1 MEKIQKKVIEESCPE
16 DDTTVGVV
24 EKSLIVLPVKMKTNE
39 DETISSQGRYVSRY
53 HYTTRN
59 IDKYLEFCPHCK
71 KPTMS
76 AFHRTVIDNAIDYLE
91 GRRVLRHYPE
101 NRFKLLKYSTGLVA
115 VGAAVVF
122 FLLPLILRAIY
133 KPFCKT
139 LAQRSQTAL

>member
-1 MEKIQKKVIEESCPE
+1 MEKIQKKIIEASSPE
-16 DDTTVGVV
+16 DDTTVGAV

-39 DETISSQGRYVSRY
+39 DETISSQGSYVSRY

-76 AFHRTVIDNAIDYLE
+76 AFHRTVIDSAIDYLE

-101 NRFKLLKYSTGLVA
+101 NRSRLLKYTTGLVA
-115 VGAAVVF
+115 AGAAVVF
-122 FLLPLILRAIY
+122 FCCR
-133 KPFCKT
+133 
-139 LAQRSQTAL
+139 

>member
-1 MEKIQKKVIEESCPE
+1 MEEIQKKIVEESCSE
-16 DDTTVGVV
+16 DDTTVGVE
-24 EKSLIVLPVKMKTNE
+24 EKTLIVLPAKVKANE
-39 DETISSQGRYVSRY
+39 DETISSQGSYVSRY

-76 AFHRTVIDNAIDYLE
+76 AFHRTVIDNAIDYIE

-101 NRFKLLKYSTGLVA
+101 NQSRLLKYSTGLVA

-122 FLLPLILRAIY
+122 LLLPLIFTGNL
-133 KPFCKT
+133 
-139 LAQRSQTAL
+139 

>member
-1 MEKIQKKVIEESCPE
+1 MEKIQKKVVAESCPE

-39 DETISSQGRYVSRY
+39 DETISSRGSYVSRY

-59 IDKYLEFCPHCK
+59 IDKYLELCPHCK

-101 NRFKLLKYSTGLVA
+101 NRSKFLKYSTGLVA
-115 VGAAVVF
+115 AGAAVIF
-122 FLLPLILRAIY
+122 LLLPLIFKGNL
-133 KPFCKT
+133 
-139 LAQRSQTAL
+139 

>member
-24 EKSLIVLPVKMKTNE
+24 EKSLIVLPIKMKTNE
-39 DETISSQGRYVSRY
+39 DETISSQGSYVSRY

-91 GRRVLRHYPE
+91 GKRVLRHYPE
-101 NRFKLLKYSTGLVA
+101 NRSKLLKYSTGLVA

-122 FLLPLILRAIY
+122 FLLPLIFKGSL
-133 KPFCKT
+133 
-139 LAQRSQTAL
+139 